1 MENEGADGEP
11 NDEDPIALN
20 PWTGVPGL
28 PKGTGPAAVLWPKA
42 GVAIPKLKPGVCV
55 VGLEVPN

>member
-1 MENEGADGEP
+1 MRENQKQALVIFLP

-42 GVAIPKLKPGVCV
+42 GVDVPVYVTAI
-55 VGLEVPN
+55 N